1 MVMMGRTAEA
11 LFWIGRYAERAENHA
26 RLIDVYYHI
35 REEKESSSGQ
45 AWSRL
50 IDTIGDRTAFIEHYG
65 SFTEQH
71 VLQYITL
78 DRNNANSLLA
88 CTNHART
95 NLRNIREKMP
105 AELWDIMNGLYLW
118 LKEKD
123 VRDITIDSPHLFYR
137 FIRDNLSMFQGAAT
151 SVMPRQNEWYFIQ
164 AGRYL
169 ERAENLLRLLQSL
182 CQDYA
187 REEGSSY
194 PLMLSVLKSVSGY
207 EAFRREYADTVN
219 LNHIIKFLMLH
230 ETFPRSISYA
240 FQALER
246 SLTSIQLEDADLDRT
261 VDKIARQAGKVNAN
275 LACMD
280 EDDMLS
286 GKLEMTLSAMRE
298 SCNLMGVRMSKVFFP
313 PGRRLSHEDA
323 GDYPY
328 HALFLYGY
336 SAGQYQ

>member
-11 LFWIGRYAERAENHA
+11 LFWIGRYAERTENHA

-35 REEKESSSGQ
+35 REERESTNGQ
-45 AWSRL
+45 SWSRL
-50 IDTIGDRTAFIEHYG
+50 IDTIGDRAAFIEQYG

-78 DRNNANSLLA
+78 DKINANSLLA
-88 CTNHART
+88 CTNHARA

-118 LKEKD
+118 LKEKE
-123 VRDITIDSPHLFYR
+123 VRDITADSPHLFYR
-137 FIRDNLSMFQGAAT
+137 FIRDTLSMFQGAAT
-151 SVMPRQNEWYFIQ
+151 SVMPRQNEWYFVE

-187 REEGSSY
+187 REELSSY

-207 EAFRREYADTVN
+207 ESYRREYADTVT
-219 LNHIIKFLMLH
+219 LSSIIKFLMLND
-230 ETFPRSISYA
+230 TFPRSISFS

-246 SLTSIQLEDADLDRT
+246 SLKGIQLDDPDLGNT
-261 VDKIARQAGKVNAN
+261 VHKLAKLAGKVQAN

-280 EDDMLS
+280 EDDILS
-286 GKLEMTLSAMRE
+286 GKLEMTLQALRE
-298 SCNLMGVRMSKVFFP
+298 SCNLMGIRMSKVFFP
-313 PGRRLSHEDA
+313 SREEVIA
-323 GDYPY
+323 
-328 HALFLYGY
+328 
-336 SAGQYQ
+336 

>member
-11 LFWIGRYAERAENHA
+11 LFWIGRYTERTENHA

-35 REEKESSSGQ
+35 REERESSSGQ
-45 AWSRL
+45 IWSRL
-50 IDTIGDRTAFIEHYG
+50 IDTIGDRAVFNEQY
-65 SFTEQH
+65 SSCTEQY

-78 DRNNANSLLA
+78 DKNNVNSLLA

-123 VRDITIDSPHLFYR
+123 VRDITSDSPHLFYR
-137 FIRDNLSMFQGAAT
+137 FVRDNLSMFHGAAT
-151 SVMPRQNEWYFIQ
+151 SVMPRQNEWHFIE

-169 ERAENLLRLLQSL
+169 ERSENLLRLLQSL

-187 REEGSSY
+187 KEEMSSY

-207 EAFRREYADTVN
+207 ESFRREYADTVN
-219 LNHIIKFLMLH
+219 LTNIIKFLMLH
-230 ETFPRSISYA
+230 EAFPRSISYS

-246 SLTSIQLEDADLDRT
+246 SLKSIQLEEPELNMT
-261 VDKIARQAGKVNAN
+261 VHKLAKLAGKVKAN

-280 EDDMLS
+280 EEDILS
-286 GKLEMTLSAMRE
+286 GKLEMTLQALRE
-298 SCNLMGVRMSKVFFP
+298 SCNLMGMRMSKVFFP
-313 PGRRLSHEDA
+313 SREEVIA
-323 GDYPY
+323 
-328 HALFLYGY
+328 
-336 SAGQYQ
+336 

>member
-11 LFWIGRYAERAENHA
+11 LFWIGRYTERTENHA

-35 REEKESSSGQ
+35 REDKASQSGQ

-50 IDTIGDRTAFIEHYG
+50 IDTIGDRAVFTEQFG

-78 DRNNANSLLA
+78 DKNNANSLLA
-88 CTNHART
+88 CTNHARA

-118 LKEKD
+118 LKEKE
-123 VRDITIDSPHLFYR
+123 VRDITSDSPHLFYR
-137 FIRDNLSMFQGAAT
+137 FIRDTLSMFQGAAT
-151 SVMPRQNEWYFIQ
+151 SVMPRHNEWYFVE

-207 EAFRREYADTVN
+207 ESYRKEYADTVN
-219 LNHIIKFLMLH
+219 LSNIIKFLMLQ
-230 ETFPRSISYA
+230 EAFPRSISFS
-240 FQALER
+240 FQAMER
-246 SLTSIQLEDADLDRT
+246 SLKGIQMDEPELNNAIH
-261 VDKIARQAGKVNAN
+261 KIAKLAGKVKAN

-280 EDDMLS
+280 EDDILS
-286 GKLEMTLSAMRE
+286 GKLEMTLQALRD
-298 SCNLMGVRMSKVFFP
+298 SCNLMGIRMSKVFFP
-313 PGRRLSHEDA
+313 SPEEVIA
-323 GDYPY
+323 
-328 HALFLYGY
+328 
-336 SAGQYQ
+336 